1 MNILVVYLDLDGVMA
16 DYDAGIAG
24 LGYHV
29 DPSIKH
35 DLNRSGTHHPL
46 KREMYE
52 RIQGTQFYRNL
63 PLLPG
68 AVELYLEA
76 RDLAGGADP
85 IILTAA
91 PKFGATE
98 DDFHLNPHW
107 LGAAY
112 HKRAWVETTLRRT
125 ALEEAGA
132 RRFEFISAEY
142 RQPIADELFIC
153 TTSARKVQFMHRRPG
168 ERQVLVDDRIA
179 NVTAWAEAGG
189 IGILHR
195 DAETSIAALRR
206 VAQWDGDTALEGFEP
221 IYDVTR
227 AGVTVGRLFTGA

>member
-1 MNILVVYLDLDGVMA
+1 MNNLVVYLDLDGVMA
-16 DYDAGIAG
+16 DYDAGITA

-29 DPSIKH
+29 DPAIKR

-52 RIQGTQFYRNL
+52 RIRGTEFYRTL

-68 AVELYLEA
+68 AVDLYLEA
-76 RDLAGGADP
+76 REVADGADP

-132 RRFEFISAEY
+132 RRFVFISAEY
-142 RQPIADELFIC
+142 RQPIADEAFIC
-153 TTSARKVQFMHRRPG
+153 TTSARKAQYINRRPG
-168 ERQVLVDDRIA
+168 RRQVLIDDRIA

-195 DAETSIAALRR
+195 DAETSIAALRQ
-206 VAQWDGDTALEGFEP
+206 VARWDGFSTLVGFTP
-221 IYDVTR
+221 IYDVAR
-227 AGVTVGRLFTGA
+227 VGESVGRLFTGE